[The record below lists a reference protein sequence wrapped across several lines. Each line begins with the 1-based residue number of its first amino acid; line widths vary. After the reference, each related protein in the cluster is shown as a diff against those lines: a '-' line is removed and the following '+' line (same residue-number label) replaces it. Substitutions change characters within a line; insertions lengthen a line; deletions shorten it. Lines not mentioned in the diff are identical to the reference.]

1 MARPRGYLLSVRKVD
16 AKESEGSGFVIGVSV
31 TFRYD
36 GDFDR
41 ARVVRVADNARAMFE
56 GMPGLRFKFFT
67 FDEKQQRATNFYV
80 WDSQEVAEQ
89 FFTERTAGTS
99 DQPLRGDALY
109 RLRGDR
115 TDRGQLGLVAQEVT
129 PTTATP
135 AGSAPRR
142 WLPPMWAHRPYVGID
157 PKARGRSR
165 NGHMSAL
172 GLSPISSNAR

>member
-1 MARPRGYLLSVRKVD
+1 MDHLYGASRGYLLSVRKVD

-89 FFTERTAGTS
+89 FFTNELRERVTS
-99 DQPLRGDALY
+99 LY
-109 RLRGDR
+109 G
-115 TDRGQLGLVAQEVT
+115 VT
-129 PTTATP
+129 PSIDFVEIAQIVDNS
-135 AGSAPRR
+135 GS
-142 WLPPMWAHRPYVGID
+142 
-157 PKARGRSR
+157 
-165 NGHMSAL
+165 
-172 GLSPISSNAR
+172 

>member
-1 MARPRGYLLSVRKVD
+1 M
-16 AKESEGSGFVIGVSV
+16 IGVSV

-89 FFTERTAGTS
+89 FFTNELRERVTS
-99 DQPLRGDALY
+99 LY
-109 RLRGDR
+109 G
-115 TDRGQLGLVAQEVT
+115 VT
-129 PTTATP
+129 PSIDFVEIAQIVDNS
-135 AGSAPRR
+135 GS
-142 WLPPMWAHRPYVGID
+142 
-157 PKARGRSR
+157 
-165 NGHMSAL
+165 
-172 GLSPISSNAR
+172 

>member
-1 MARPRGYLLSVRKVD
+1 MDHVYGASRGYLLSVRKVD

-89 FFTERTAGTS
+89 FFTNELRERVTS
-99 DQPLRGDALY
+99 LY
-109 RLRGDR
+109 G
-115 TDRGQLGLVAQEVT
+115 VT
-129 PTTATP
+129 PSIDFVEIAQIVDNS
-135 AGSAPRR
+135 GS
-142 WLPPMWAHRPYVGID
+142 
-157 PKARGRSR
+157 
-165 NGHMSAL
+165 
-172 GLSPISSNAR
+172 